1 MKYTRQAYQMMANQ
15 PRISLGGKT
24 TPSGGLVTSSGKF
37 DVAVAF
43 PFTVDGAIF
52 FSFAGPV
59 FCRLQDTTKV
69 RANTYEASTS
79 MKSAPDGSFD
89 AALR

>member
-52 FSFAGPV
+52 FF
-59 FCRLQDTTKV
+59 FCRARLLQ
-69 RANTYEASTS
+69 AAGYHEGAS
-79 MKSAPDGSFD
+79 KYLRGFD
-89 AALR
+89 LDEVSSRRIF